1 MYDFFSSPISQAS
14 MVACVEE
21 DNVFLASAFKG
32 IPMAKPQE
40 AMMFGMIG

>member
-1 MYDFFSSPISQAS
+1 

-21 DNVFLASAFKG
+21 DNVFLASAFYKG
-32 IPMAKPQE
+32 IPIAKPQE